1 MTPASN
7 QAALSLALSWSPGDV
22 FMGGAFTGTLTGLQ
36 GLVSNGNTST
46 DAFAATSPE
55 PLAQSCARRAGDAAG
70 NQNAAYLT
78 VATAASNAV
87 TFGGNFS
94 STMTLGS
101 LTGNHVTLTAASNS
115 GYVAG
120 LVP

>member
-1 MTPASN
+1 
-7 QAALSLALSWSPGDV
+7 
-22 FMGGAFTGTLTGLQ
+22 MGGAFTGTLTGLS
-36 GLVSNGNTST
+36 GLTSNGNTST
-46 DAFAATSPE
+46 DAFTVQLAGATGAI
-55 PLAQSCARRAGDAAG
+55 LCAQSYGDSAG

-94 STMTLGS
+94 GTMTLGS
-101 LTGNHVTLTAASNS
+101 LTGSHVTLTAASNS